1 MTNEYEAGRRRKMEL
16 FPFFFSSKIQFDAA
30 AADHK
35 AGAADLLGKQR
46 NPQLY
51 SGIMM
56 LLSEGNDQD
65 Y

>member
-1 MTNEYEAGRRRKMEL
+1 MSVRPEKNGTFPL
-16 FPFFFSSKIQFDAA
+16 FSKIRFDAA

-35 AGAADLLGKQR
+35 AGAADLLGKQT

>member
-1 MTNEYEAGRRRKMEL
+1 MEL
-16 FPFFFSSKIQFDAA
+16 FPFFSKIRFDAA

-35 AGAADLLGKQR
+35 AGAADLVGKQR

>member
-1 MTNEYEAGRRRKMEL
+1 MSVRPQKNGT
-16 FPFFFSSKIQFDAA
+16 FPLFFFSKIRIYAA

-35 AGAADLLGKQR
+35 AGADDLLGKQR

>member
-1 MTNEYEAGRRRKMEL
+1 MEL
-16 FPFFFSSKIQFDAA
+16 FPFFSKIRFDAA

-35 AGAADLLGKQR
+35 AGAADLVGKQR
-46 NPQLY
+46 KQLY
-51 SGIMM
+51 LGVMM